1 MAFWN
6 KEKPSAH
13 TNAPKH
19 WPAVQLDQFENPG
32 VNLLLIGGQLT
43 QLFAPPRSTIAF
55 MTDFLYADGILQVP
69 IVVEEDGLKTGVFV
83 YSNHD
88 KDAAAQYSG
97 ARALLRS
104 RENAAAVYYG
114 PEPLAPTTPAV
125 VLQPIDTSMFSKCE
139 TEPQEANFALWW
151 ATSEDPLFSRSED
164 RALLDRWFEA
174 VDGYGYLLFTGF
186 VTDLDL
192 VEQEEK
198 DKAYSLPS
206 PPFLQPLS
214 GPGSSDLL
222 LHASAPDG
230 LFLAF
235 DQKTTSARTR
245 RLLLKLLSDYAVRY
259 RAAFEN
265 TKIPV
270 RSEERG
276 LQTWGRIRDEALAR
290 EAHGAAGLILHAVSF
305 LDGQPR
311 RMPSAHTREEEAA
324 APKMPG
330 REELDFGMDLVD
342 RVVARV
348 QQGAVVGSSQ
358 QELGQ
363 PNVFP
368 IIAVRAGGHTWERE
382 LPYEDGEQ
390 AQAAAGRALDDWPDA
405 EIVAVLLDAAIR
417 EDDVRTDI
425 LSLKIENRA
434 TGAATDLFQRYT
446 TSAAGDME
454 LVGNPTATPTD
465 GFLRSPTS
473 GPEGAVDLGLTALA
487 EQALDEIVKALKFG
501 EPSGMLGDDP
511 DDPLV
516 SPSALL
522 SQGEARPKIIRFMLQ
537 GPVTAAMS
545 CMESIKNKD
554 ARWVVFFIDD
564 LVTKDNAPDRRLR
577 LCVQRREDKAA
588 AIFDQRYETPVKGTP
603 FALRGGLD
611 FQRWAGSFF

>member
-6 KEKPSAH
+6 KEKPRAH

-19 WPAVQLDQFENPG
+19 WPAVQLDQFDNPG
-32 VNLLLIGGQLT
+32 INLLLIGGELAQLS
-43 QLFAPPRSTIAF
+43 APPRSTIAF
-55 MTDFLYADGILQVP
+55 MRDFLYEDGILQVP
-69 IVVEEDGLKTGVFV
+69 IVVEENGVKTGVFV

-97 ARALLRS
+97 ARALLKS
-104 RENAAAVYYG
+104 RENTAAVYYG

-125 VLQPIDTSMFSKCE
+125 VLRAIDTSMFSKCE
-139 TEPQEANFALWW
+139 PEPQEANFALWW
-151 ATSEDPLFSRSED
+151 ATPEDPLFSRSED

-174 VDGYGYLLFTGF
+174 VEGYGYVIFTGF

-192 VEQEEK
+192 EQEKK
-198 DKAYSLPS
+198 DKVFSLPS
-206 PPFLQPLS
+206 PPFLQPLN
-214 GPGSSDLL
+214 GPGYSDLL

-235 DQKTTSARTR
+235 DRKTTSARTR
-245 RLLLKLLSDYAVRY
+245 RLLLKLLLHYAVEN
-259 RAAFEN
+259 RAVFEN
-265 TKIPV
+265 MLPT

-290 EAHGAAGLILHAVSF
+290 EAQGAAGLILHAVSI

-311 RMPSAHTREEEAA
+311 RNPTAHTREEEAA

-348 QQGAVVGSSQ
+348 QKGAVVGSSQ

-382 LPYEDGEQ
+382 LPYEDGEE

-465 GFLRSPTS
+465 AFLRPPTS
-473 GPEGAVDLGLTALA
+473 GPESAVDLGLTALA
-487 EQALDEIVKALKFG
+487 EQALDEIVKTLMFG
-501 EPSGMLGDDP
+501 EPSGMLGDVP
-511 DDPLV
+511 RDPLV
-516 SPSALL
+516 PPSAFLG
-522 SQGEARPKIIRFMLQ
+522 QGESRPKVIRFMMQ
-537 GPVTAAMS
+537 GPVTAATS
-545 CMESIKNKD
+545 CVESMKDKD
-554 ARWVVFFIDD
+554 ARWIVFFIDD
-564 LVTKDNAPDRRLR
+564 LVTKDDAPDRRLR
-577 LCVQRREDKAA
+577 LCVQRREDKATA
-588 AIFDQRYETPVKGTP
+588 VFDQRYETPVKGKP
-603 FALRGGLD
+603 FALRGGLE
-611 FQRWAGSFF
+611 FTRWAGSFF